1 MNFGY
6 RLARC
11 QGAATRAVYAA
22 ALPFLPTPPVRKS
35 EPLPFEVYSYSGEA
49 GLPEQIASVRSLL
62 RHAGQPRKITIV
74 SDGTHTPRSLELLR
88 RLDPNLVIAQ
98 PSDFVPPD
106 LPPRLH
112 AYLTGHPT
120 GKQLGLMMALPVN
133 GPALYFD
140 SDVLFFPGAHALASE
155 LLANEAPV
163 AFLADCQL
171 SADERMFRD
180 PGERANPVN
189 AGLVF
194 WREKMDWASTL
205 DRFMELPGDPIFFT
219 NQTMTHLAMH
229 ANGAEALDPEKFLL
243 QLDDQFFYGDFHACP
258 ERILR
263 HYVNP
268 VRHKFWTALWSLD
281 RHHG

>member
-1 MNFGY
+1 MNVGY
-6 RLARC
+6 RIARW
-11 QGAATRAVYAA
+11 QGAATRAIYAA
-22 ALPFLPTPPVRKS
+22 ALPFMSPPSVRKS

-49 GLPEQIASVRSLL
+49 GLPEQIASIRSLL
-62 RHAGQPRKITIV
+62 CHAGRPRKITIV
-74 SDGTHTPRSLELLR
+74 SDGTHTPPSLELLR
-88 RLDPNLVIAQ
+88 DLDPNLVIAQ

-120 GKQLGLMMALPVN
+120 GKQLALMMALPVD

-155 LLANEAPV
+155 LFASKAPA
-163 AFLADCQL
+163 AFLPDCEL
-171 SADERMFRD
+171 SADERMFRNRE
-180 PGERANPVN
+180 ERVDPVN

-194 WREKMDWASTL
+194 WREKVDWASSL
-205 DRFMELPGDPIFFT
+205 DRFMELPGEPIFFT

-229 ANGAEALDPEKFLL
+229 ANGAASLDPEKFLL
-243 QLDDQFFYGDFHACP
+243 QLDDQFFYRDSHDSP

-268 VRHKFWTALWSLD
+268 VRHKFWTALWS
-281 RHHG
+281 